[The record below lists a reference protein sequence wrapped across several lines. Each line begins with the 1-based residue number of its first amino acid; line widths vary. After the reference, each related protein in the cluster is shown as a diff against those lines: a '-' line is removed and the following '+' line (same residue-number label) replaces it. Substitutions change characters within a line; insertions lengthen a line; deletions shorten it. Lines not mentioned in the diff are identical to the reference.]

1 MKTRNLLIALIGLLA
16 ISVLL
21 FKACEKADDPNLSPS
36 CEITA
41 PSDGK
46 EYMQGEIVTI
56 SVVTTDSDGSI
67 AEVRLLIDDE
77 SIDTLSSAPY

>member
-1 MKTRNLLIALIGLLA
+1 MKTKTYLFALIGLLV

-21 FKACEKADDPNLSPS
+21 FKACEKADEPNLSPS

-56 SVVTTDSDGSI
+56 SVVGP
-67 AEVRLLIDDE
+67 LILAIE
-77 SIDTLSSAPY
+77 F